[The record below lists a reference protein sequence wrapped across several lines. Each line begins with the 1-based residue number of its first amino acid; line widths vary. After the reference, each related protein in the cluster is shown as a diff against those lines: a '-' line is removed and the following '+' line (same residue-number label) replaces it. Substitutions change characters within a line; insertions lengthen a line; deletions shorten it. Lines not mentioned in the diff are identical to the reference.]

1 MKNACRI
8 AGDIPATNRAL
19 RLEYRGNPKPIPH
32 PAFLTRQIKTG
43 LEAVHKLTYTAIN
56 VVIELLREID
66 FAGRVVRAYVPSK
79 YKLLIFFLGFSQLV
93 LTLSCE
99 NLHAEP
105 IASKWIFRGWASS
118 KVCRTG

>member
-19 RLEYRGNPKPIPH
+19 RLEYRGNPKPVPH
-32 PAFLTRQIKTG
+32 PVLLTRQTKTG
-43 LEAVHKLTYTAIN
+43 SEADHKLTYTAIN
-56 VVIELLREID
+56 VVIELLREIN

-93 LTLSCE
+93 LTLSCK
-99 NLHAEP
+99 NLHAAS
-105 IASKWIFRGWASS
+105 IISKWIFLGWASS
-118 KVCRTG
+118 KFCKTG